1 MKKVIIT
8 EEEKKQ
14 IRFLYEGRV
23 LSKTDLINMLLRR
36 WDVFKEIYNDVIN
49 SSMHN
54 VICTYR
60 RYDDFE
66 GFLKHVNEVV
76 LHTMFYKSFSEEITT
91 HDDYERF
98 IRFGSELISNRFVEE
113 IEKKYNSKHC

>member
-1 MKKVIIT
+1 MA
-8 EEEKKQ
+8 
-14 IRFLYEGRV
+14 
-23 LSKTDLINMLLRR
+23 
-36 WDVFKEIYNDVIN
+36 
-49 SSMHN
+49 
-54 VICTYR
+54 
-60 RYDDFE
+60 DDPRKSFILNTTANFFSRNPDD
-66 GFLKHVNEVV
+66 FLKHVNEVV